1 MADAQGTRH
10 FGSDDVQLWQMIT
23 NVASAAYVYGE
34 PTVSVWGRV
43 FTTCDKQSTVTV
55 AAAGYAVA
63 YLYLQ
68 GGIVTRGTTTVL
80 EASVQQS
87 GCSGIANVLD
97 AAAAILS
104 QWYKDTSVFKRT
116 LTTYSAKVGAC
127 VPSGSYKFRP
137 AFRPGKPLWTT
148 DAGLGLIDRLL
159 INSEVPAPAPN
170 SGWWNCYGQCGPIPS
185 PLGR

>member
-97 AAAAILS
+97 GKCMRHCI
-104 QWYKDTSVFKRT
+104 QRVWQCPN
-116 LTTYSAKVGAC
+116 TYHSLC
-127 VPSGSYKFRP
+127 MLY
-137 AFRPGKPLWTT
+137 
-148 DAGLGLIDRLL
+148 
-159 INSEVPAPAPN
+159 VPAYVA
-170 SGWWNCYGQCGPIPS
+170 
-185 PLGR
+185 LTA